1 VAGLLRHESMVLLL
15 VIAERIH
22 RFSSSSRSERGSIL
36 VVVAIWLPV
45 LLIFAVFVI
54 DVGNWFEHKRHL
66 QLQVDAGAL
75 AGGSQF
81 ELCPAEWLGG
91 GTAGSDQ
98 ISATTRKYA
107 GDPAVAGAY
116 NLQVG
121 GANKGAMTILVN
133 SKLYALGAPP
143 AADNTVENPP
153 CQAEMVDVK
162 GSETGLPLFFSGLIP
177 GLASVRRISAHARVE
192 LRTITGNAAALPI
205 GVPDP
210 GARSAVATFVND
222 ATGAALSGCTDAA
235 SGVSIPSCTV
245 PLVKRGVGGNGQSN
259 WDNGGAGSG
268 DAGPIRVP
276 INVSNVGVRVAL
288 AGVQLCDLS
297 LSPQCGSGVSA
308 ASGSATCSQALV
320 ECFDATGLSLV
331 QIRGWASTP
340 SGQQPNAPQIRSVQL
355 SPGTGCSDPY
365 FVSSTQPCP
374 NVRVNAHVDIGN
386 LAVGSAGITVSGP
399 ASCPTNGNN
408 TGCPLTHQ
416 SGDLWTSADI
426 PISGTT
432 TIPYTLHWKETAGSV
447 KIAGVT
453 TPCGTGGNPKPCTGD
468 FSPSP
473 VRKTY
478 FATDANSGQ
487 LKLVQ
492 AWNYDTGAPGTFW
505 ADSFQTNATPNT
517 HQLVVKISITGSLK
531 DAQSVADPIVS
542 LRVQGNQNQ
551 SLDCDPNIS
560 NLEGELAG
568 GCGPQYVTNDGSVN
582 CNSVTQTALW
592 NSAQPWMCVAID
604 TGNATNQVPK
614 GLNTRILGS
623 QSPNTCPAAGAL
635 GHNNWSMFPNFL
647 ANDPRIVEVFVTP
660 FGSFSGTGNNT
671 TVTVEDFAFF
681 YITGW
686 TAQGN
691 GFKNPCQAPGKG
703 DDPVPNN
710 DSGLIVGH
718 FIKYV
723 ASMNSGGGSPTLCDP
738 NGFSGCVAV
747 LTN

>member
-1 VAGLLRHESMVLLL
+1 MVLL
-15 VIAERIH
+15 VMNANPMH
-22 RFSSSSRSERGSIL
+22 RLRTATSREQGSVL

-45 LLIFAVFVI
+45 LLLFGVFVI

-66 QLQVDAGAL
+66 QAQVDAGAL

-81 ELCPAEWLGG
+81 NVCPAEWLGG

-98 ISATTRKYA
+98 ITATTRQYA
-107 GDPAVAGAY
+107 GDPNVAGAY
-116 NLQVG
+116 NQQVG
-121 GANKGAMTILVN
+121 GSNKGTVSILVN
-133 SKLYALGAPP
+133 SKLYPLGAPP
-143 AADNTVENPP
+143 AADNTVEKVP

-177 GLASVRRISAHARVE
+177 GLSSVRRISAHARVE

-210 GARSAVATFVND
+210 GAVSAIATFVDN
-222 ATGAALSGCTDAA
+222 ATGLALTGCTDAG
-235 SGVSIPSCTV
+235 SGVSIPTCTV
-245 PLVKRGVGGNGQSN
+245 PLLKRGVSANGQSN
-259 WDNGGAGSG
+259 WDNGGGGAG
-268 DAGPIRVP
+268 DAGPISVP
-276 INVSNVGVRVAL
+276 ISVNNVGVRIAL
-288 AGVQLCDLS
+288 AGVQLCDLQA
-297 LSPQCGSGVSA
+297 SPQCAGVSA
-308 ASGSATCSQALV
+308 ASASPTCTQALV
-320 ECFDATGLSLV
+320 QCFDATGSTLV
-331 QIRGWASTP
+331 QIRGWLSTP
-340 SGQQPNAPQIRSVQL
+340 SGQQPNAPQIRSVTL

-365 FVSSTQPCP
+365 FVSNTETCP

-399 ASCPTNGNN
+399 ASCPTNGSN

-426 PISGTT
+426 PISATT
-432 TIPYTLHWKETAGSV
+432 STPYTLHWKETAGSV
-447 KIAGVT
+447 TIAGVA

-468 FSPSP
+468 FSPAP
-473 VRKTY
+473 VRNTY
-478 FATDANSGQ
+478 VATDANSGQ
-487 LKLVQ
+487 LKIVQ
-492 AWNYDTGAPGTFW
+492 VWNYDGGAPGTFW
-505 ADSFQTNATPNT
+505 ADSFQSDATPNT
-517 HQLVVKISITGSLK
+517 HKLVVKISTTGSLK
-531 DAQSVADPIVS
+531 DAQSVSDPIVS
-542 LRVQGNQNQ
+542 LRVEGNQTQ
-551 SLDCDPNIS
+551 SLDCDPNIP
-560 NLEGELAG
+560 NLFTELAQ

-582 CNSVTQTALW
+582 CNNVNQTALW

-604 TGNATNQVPK
+604 TGHATNDPAK

-647 ANDPRIVEVFVTP
+647 PNDPRIVEVFVTP
-660 FGSFSGTGNNT
+660 FGTFSGTGNNT

-691 GFKNPCQAPGKG
+691 GFGNPCQKPNQG
-703 DDPVPNN
+703 DDPVPN
-710 DSGLIVGH
+710 DDPGVIVGH

-723 ASMNSGGGSPTLCDP
+723 ASFNSGGGGPALCDP
-738 NGFSGCVAV
+738 NGFSGCVGV